1 VDGGAVVA
9 WYPNIA
15 DQDIICHV
23 TPGKHEVTVVIK
35 DENTGDTATIGPI
48 TVAMQAGETQNAD
61 FR

>member
-9 WYPNIA
+9 WYPNVA

-23 TPGKHEVTVVIK
+23 TPGKHAVTVIIK
-35 DENTGDTATIGPI
+35 DRNTGDFTTIGPI
-48 TVAMQAGETQNAD
+48 TVSPQAGETQIAD